1 MGQVPVPLKCPF
13 PETRPSLSFCP
24 LTCHKGCR
32 GFSVAV
38 CTVKLPNNCHFIF
51 QLPSPSIIRCSV
63 FLQATI
69 ILHQIHVCF
78 NLLSKSKLEQSCK
91 EIMVPEVHQPQ
102 GPQLLDFGIVD
113 AQLRFV
119 NLDTSLFSFILREW
133 WTV

>member
-1 MGQVPVPLKCPF
+1 MTEQLSLYISITF
-13 PETRPSLSFCP
+13 PKYHKVFC
-24 LTCHKGCR
+24 
-32 GFSVAV
+32 
-38 CTVKLPNNCHFIF
+38 IF
-51 QLPSPSIIRCSV
+51 QV
-63 FLQATI
+63 TI

-91 EIMVPEVHQPQ
+91 EIMVPEAHQPQ

-119 NLDTSLFSFILREW
+119 NLDTSLFFFFLME